1 VATFTTRLGLYK
13 PAADGSENVNVVSD
27 LNDNWDRVDA
37 LVSYVPVT
45 VGTYPA
51 SGYRGQAFYETDTG
65 KGYINTSAAA
75 STITKAQVVV
85 AGANFDSN
93 ITLSSSAGQFTTGG
107 TSSDSTFAAQRASAG
122 DFLLSGRTISGSG
135 SSRFTVKIDG
145 TLSWGDG
152 GGAAT
157 DVDLWRPSADTLA
170 IDGALQVTGEM
181 DAFADLNVSGDLE
194 VSGEYIANTSA
205 VFRPEPHIATTIA
218 SSSAEAA
225 LQTFAIPASDAA
237 VGAVYRIRAYGTAQ
251 VTGTPTMTFRFR
263 IGGVAGTA
271 LISVGAITA
280 RSGMTDGFWELEFIA
295 TCSAT
300 GVSGTFSPFMRGTH
314 NFLTNATTLTHILPQ
329 VVASVTRD
337 TTISNDLVLTGQWS
351 ASSPSNSIVCRGSL
365 CERIA

>member
-45 VGTYPA
+45 TGTYPA

-65 KGYINTSAAA
+65 KGYINTSASA

-93 ITLSSSAGQFTTGG
+93 ISLSSSAGQFTTGG
-107 TSSDSTFAAQRASAG
+107 TASDSAFAAQRASAG

-135 SSRFTVKIDG
+135 SSRFTAKIDG
-145 TLSWGDG
+145 TLSWGGG

-170 IDGALQVTGEM
+170 IDGALQVTGEF
-181 DAFADLNVSGDLE
+181 DAFADANVGGDLE
-194 VSGEYIANTSA
+194 VSGNYIANTSA

-225 LQTFAIPASDAA
+225 LQTFAIPANDAA

-251 VTGTPTMTFRFR
+251 VTGTPTMTFRFK
-263 IGGVAGTA
+263 IGGTGGTTLQA
-271 LISVGAITA
+271 ISAITA
-280 RSGMTDGFWELEFIA
+280 RSGMTDGWWEIEAIV

-300 GVSGTFSPFMRGTH
+300 GGSGTWSPFIRGTH
-314 NFLTNATTLTHILPQ
+314 NFVTSVSTITTMATTVT
-329 VVASVTRD
+329 ASVTRD
-337 TTISNDLVLTGQWS
+337 TTISNDLILSGQWS